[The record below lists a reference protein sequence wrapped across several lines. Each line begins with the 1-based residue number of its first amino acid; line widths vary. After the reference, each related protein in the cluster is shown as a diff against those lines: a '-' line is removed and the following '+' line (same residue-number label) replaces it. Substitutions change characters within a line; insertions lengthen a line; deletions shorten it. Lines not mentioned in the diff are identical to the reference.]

1 MELAEIVLRK
11 TKPETEW
18 IDGRAVRKVSPT
30 RTHARLQQ
38 RLGTALAAWA
48 EGRGQC
54 GPEWRFRLQPPGE
67 ARRPLVPDLAY
78 VSDERLRGLTY
89 AEAEAPAFAPD
100 VAIEILSP
108 EDRPARLA
116 AKLRVYFA
124 CGTRLVAI
132 VDPRHRTVRLVDHAN
147 DRTID
152 EPGRFAH
159 EAMPGFAL
167 DLTTL
172 FRALD
177 LPG

>member
-1 MELAEIVLRK
+1 
-11 TKPETEW
+11 
-18 IDGRAVRKVSPT
+18 
-30 RTHARLQQ
+30 
-38 RLGTALAAWA
+38 
-48 EGRGQC
+48 
-54 GPEWRFRLQPPGE
+54 
-67 ARRPLVPDLAY
+67 

-116 AKLRVYFA
+116 AKLRVYLA

-147 DRTID
+147 DRTIG

-177 LPG
+177 LPANARGAPPSIVDDAGEHLRAKRRERRVVAVPVIDHEGERHGAVTAR